1 MVLFSLLFGLER
13 GEEYLFDSV
22 YGTTLHAGTASHT
35 FSIVD
40 YRQIILDGN
49 GILRAEF
56 FALLA
61 SDTRVCTDGTGV
73 GTLVAVVTHHGDIG
87 LFGHHA
93 DDVLGANGGAH
104 AATQTKGSVDV
115 SDAVLHAD
123 GLGGADQRAITKAE
137 TAETAGIGTVG
148 NALVGGFLGCGFT
161 VSIAVDKGNHMAN
174 GLRLDTDDVTDLL
187 GGVVAAG
194 NAEIGGGV
202 AAPQRGRVV
211 VTALEA
217 AGTAVDAGQGITD
230 LFYFFVLF
238 HTEQGNDQCEQ
249 DTEQKTDRYDNAE
262 RG

>member
-61 SDTRVCTDGTGV
+61 SDTSVCTDGTGV

-115 SDAVLHAD
+115 CDAILHTD
-123 GLGGADQRAITKAE
+123 GFGRA
-137 TAETAGIGTVG
+137 G
-148 NALVGGFLGCGFT
+148 
-161 VSIAVDKGNHMAN
+161 
-174 GLRLDTDDVTDLL
+174 
-187 GGVVAAG
+187 
-194 NAEIGGGV
+194 
-202 AAPQRGRVV
+202 
-211 VTALEA
+211 
-217 AGTAVDAGQGITD
+217 
-230 LFYFFVLF
+230 
-238 HTEQGNDQCEQ
+238 
-249 DTEQKTDRYDNAE
+249 
-262 RG
+262 